1 MRRQSTSP
9 KISQKFVHNP
19 VPTLTEVKSQALE
32 AAPLVAVRPRPRFN
46 WRNLGIVAAI
56 CVLAAFILEVIAGE
70 LVSQEVI
77 TVIVVAAI
85 FFLLL
90 GFSAA
95 RSRALAERPKWF
107 LFTIWGLLLA
117 SEEIFSYVNDATTT
131 YSAQF
136 AFAAYAQ
143 AAIWMLAAVAL
154 LVFWLG
160 NPGSLRGILSG
171 PYKWASL
178 FALVALLSVVY
189 SPQISF
195 SLAWAFKL
203 CLVVVVLQAV
213 SKQLLDLDDVTAFFL
228 ACIAAY
234 VFLVA
239 APSIR
244 SLMPDPT
251 GTYGQNEFETRM
263 REGPTGLSAAAGTFA
278 LVALTIYTPGKR
290 KAMLFLSVI
299 GLAVMII
306 AGGKAA
312 IVAGI
317 LSGMLFFGLQK
328 RVGATLGFMGGIALI
343 FWFAL
348 TFTPLSKY
356 MSAYTS
362 SGQVTSLTGRTELW
376 SFVLP
381 AIKQRIVQG
390 HGYVSSRFVS
400 VAMPGTPFQAGHMHN
415 GFLEALYNNGLI
427 GLILIVMVHVVIV
440 RNLWKTIRGDVSPR
454 AQRLAIGCMAI
465 YTNLLI
471 NGMFN
476 ATFSGRAGAPFMMLL
491 ALVIVSVRLVKE
503 VSPPRVARRPL
514 PAWA

>member
-1 MRRQSTSP
+1 MEATTNQLAIARRP
-9 KISQKFVHNP
+9 G
-19 VPTLTEVKSQALE
+19 
-32 AAPLVAVRPRPRFN
+32 FN
-46 WRNLGIVAAI
+46 WRTIGIVSAL
-56 CVLAAFILEVIAGE
+56 CVVTAFMLETVASE

-77 TVIVVAAI
+77 TVIAVAAV

-90 GFSAA
+90 GISAA

-107 LFTIWGLLLA
+107 IFIVWGLLLA
-117 SEEIFSYVNDATTT
+117 SEEIFSYINDATSTFE
-131 YSAQF
+131 SQF

-143 AAIWMLAAVAL
+143 AAVWMLAAVAL
-154 LVFWLG
+154 LVFLLG
-160 NPGSLRGILSG
+160 NPGSLRGLFSG

-178 FALVALLSVVY
+178 FSLVALLSVAY
-189 SPQISF
+189 APQVAF

-203 CLVVVVLQAV
+203 CLVVVVLQAI
-213 SKQLLDLDDVTAFFL
+213 SKQLLDLDDISAFML
-228 ACIAAY
+228 ATIAAY

-244 SLMPDPT
+244 SMMPDPT

-278 LVALTIYTPGKR
+278 LLALTVYTPGKK
-290 KAMLFLSVI
+290 KALLILSII

-317 LSGMLFFGLQK
+317 LSGMLFFALQK
-328 RVGATLGFMGGIALI
+328 RAGATLGFIGGISVILCSALM
-343 FWFAL
+343 
-348 TFTPLSKY
+348 FTPLSKY
-356 MSAYTS
+356 MAAYTS

-376 SFVLP
+376 AFVWP
-381 AIKQRIVQG
+381 AIKQKIVQG

-427 GLILIVMVHVVIV
+427 GLVLIVMVHVVIV
-440 RNLWKTIRGDVSPR
+440 RNLWKTIRSDVSPQ
-454 AQRLAIGCMAI
+454 AQRLAIGSIAI

-491 ALVIVSVRLVKE
+491 ALVIISARLVQE
-503 VSPPRVARRPL
+503 VRPPMPRPA

>member
-1 MRRQSTSP
+1 LLKLWP
-9 KISQKFVHNP
+9 KYVGDL
-19 VPTLTEVKSQALE
+19 VPMTESLKMDTAVETTTAQVSR
-32 AAPLVAVRPRPRFN
+32 APHPWLN
-46 WRNLGIVAAI
+46 WRTAGIVAAL
-56 CVLAAFILEVIAGE
+56 CGCTAFLLEMIASE
-70 LVSQEVI
+70 LVSQEMI
-77 TVIVVAAI
+77 TVIAVAAV

-107 LFTIWGLLLA
+107 IFAVWGLLLA
-117 SEEIFSYVNDATTT
+117 SEEIFSYINDATST
-131 YSAQF
+131 YESQF

-143 AAIWMLAAVAL
+143 AAIWMLAAIAL
-154 LVFWLG
+154 LIFLQG
-160 NPGSLRGILSG
+160 NSGSLRGMFSG

-178 FALVALLSVVY
+178 FALVALLSVAY
-189 SPQISF
+189 APQIAF

-203 CLVVVVLQAV
+203 CLVVVVLQAI
-213 SKQLLDLDDVTAFFL
+213 SKQLLDLDDVSAFML
-228 ACIAAY
+228 ATIAAY
-234 VFLVA
+234 VFLVG

-244 SLMPDPT
+244 SLMPDPA

-278 LVALTIYTPGKR
+278 LLALTVYTPGK
-290 KAMLFLSVI
+290 KKTLLILSFI

-317 LSGMLFFGLQK
+317 VSGMLFFGLQK
-328 RVGATLGFMGGIALI
+328 RLGATLGFIGGVVVI

-348 TFTPLSKY
+348 TFTPLSSY

-376 SFVLP
+376 SFVWP
-381 AIKQRIVQG
+381 AIKQKIVQG

-427 GLILIVMVHVVIV
+427 GLVLIVMVHVVIV
-440 RNLWKTIRGDVSPR
+440 RNLWKTLRSDVSPR
-454 AQRLAIGCMAI
+454 AQRLAIGSMAV

-491 ALVIVSVRLVKE
+491 ALVIISARLVKE
-503 VSPPRVARRPL
+503 VNPPRIVQRSV

>member
-1 MRRQSTSP
+1 LP
-9 KISQKFVHNP
+9 KYELKT
-19 VPTLTEVKSQALE
+19 VPTFLETKPDAAMDATQNHFAPAPQA
-32 AAPLVAVRPRPRFN
+32 RFN
-46 WRNLGIVAAI
+46 WRTVAIVGAL
-56 CVLAAFILEVIAGE
+56 CMLTAFLFEMIASE
-70 LVSQEVI
+70 LVTQEVI
-77 TVIVVAAI
+77 TVIGVGAI
-85 FFLLL
+85 FFVVL
-90 GFSAA
+90 GFCAA

-107 LFTIWGLLLA
+107 IFAVWGLLLA
-117 SEEIFSYVNDATTT
+117 SEEIFSYINDATST
-131 YSAQF
+131 YESQF

-143 AAIWMLAAVAL
+143 AAIWMLAAAAL
-154 LVFWLG
+154 LVFLLG
-160 NPGSLRGILSG
+160 NPGSLRGLFSG
-171 PYKWASL
+171 QYKWVSIYSV
-178 FALVALLSVVY
+178 VALLSVAY
-189 SPQISF
+189 APQLSF

-203 CLVVVVLQAV
+203 CLIVLVLQAI
-213 SKQLLDLDDVTAFFL
+213 SKQLFDLDDVAAFLL
-228 ACIAAY
+228 ATIAAY
-234 VFLVA
+234 VFLVG

-244 SLMPDPT
+244 SMMPDPT

-278 LVALTIYTPGKR
+278 LLALTVYTPGKR
-290 KAMLFLSVI
+290 KALLVLSVI

-312 IVAGI
+312 IAAGI
-317 LSGMLFFGLQK
+317 LSGLLFFGLQK
-328 RVGATLGFMGGIALI
+328 RVGATLGFMAGIVVI

-376 SFVLP
+376 AFVWP
-381 AIKQRIVQG
+381 AVKQKIVQG

-427 GLILIVMVHVVIV
+427 GLFLMLMIHAVIV
-440 RNLWKTIRGDVSPR
+440 RNLWKTMRGEVSPR
-454 AQRLAIGCMAI
+454 AQRLAIGSMAI

-476 ATFSGRAGAPFMMLL
+476 ATFSGRANSQFMLL
-491 ALVIVSVRLVKE
+491 LAMVIVSIRLVRE
-503 VSPPRVARRPL
+503 VKPSRLLERPA
-514 PAWA
+514 PAWAQVVQS

>member
-1 MRRQSTSP
+1 VSTSLDFKKEDLKKGIFKAGVSMP
-9 KISQKFVHNP
+9 
-19 VPTLTEVKSQALE
+19 LD
-32 AAPLVAVRPRPRFN
+32 AAQGSSRFT
-46 WRNLGIVAAI
+46 WRTAAIVAAI
-56 CVLAAFILEVIAGE
+56 CLFSTFFFEMLASE
-70 LVSQEVI
+70 LVSKEMI
-77 TVIVVAAI
+77 TVIGVAAG
-85 FFLLL
+85 FFVLL
-90 GFSAA
+90 GFCAA

-107 LFTIWGLLLA
+107 IFAVWGLLLA
-117 SEEIFSYVNDATTT
+117 SEEIFSYINDATST
-131 YSAQF
+131 YESQF

-154 LVFWLG
+154 LIFLQG
-160 NPGSLRGILSG
+160 NPGSLKGLFSG
-171 PYKWASL
+171 PYKWGSL
-178 FALVALLSVVY
+178 FGLVALLSVAY
-189 SPQISF
+189 APQLAF

-203 CLVVVVLQAV
+203 CLIIVVLQAI
-213 SKQLLDLDDVTAFFL
+213 SKQLLDLDDITAFFV
-228 ACIAAY
+228 ATIVAY
-234 VFLVA
+234 VFLVG

-244 SLMPDPT
+244 SMIPDPT
-251 GTYGQNEFETRM
+251 SDYGSNEFETRM

-278 LVALTIYTPGKR
+278 LLSLTIYKPGKSR
-290 KAMLFLSVI
+290 TPLVLSVL
-299 GLAVMII
+299 GMAVMII

-317 LSGMLFFGLQK
+317 LSGILFFGLQK
-328 RVGATLGFMGGIALI
+328 RVGATLGFVVGIAII

-348 TFTPLSKY
+348 TFTPLSHY

-376 SFVLP
+376 SFVWP
-381 AIKQRIVQG
+381 AIKQRIIQG

-427 GLILIVMVHVVIV
+427 GLFLIVMVHVVIV
-440 RNLWKTIRGDVSPR
+440 GNLVKTMRSEVSPR
-454 AQRLAIGCMAI
+454 AQRLAIGSMAI

-491 ALVIVSVRLVKE
+491 ALVVVSVRLAQEVKE
-503 VSPPRVARRPL
+503 PKSIQRAR